1 VRRLEVDAF
10 VAVGVTGGA
19 FHMALVGWP
28 VGHSLSPLLWEGVGK
43 RRGIAIEYARYPVEP
58 EDAAAWDALWAS
70 DLHGFNV
77 TAPYKERA
85 AARCDLLS
93 PAAAEIRSVN
103 TVIRDSGGWTGHS
116 TDGYGFVR
124 AMLAAGEP
132 LRGRSLAVLGTGGA
146 GRSVARAAAEAGA
159 AVTMVSRSPDRVP
172 PGCGAFPRIGWEALA
187 EQGPFEVVVNATP
200 VGRGRAAGEPPSS
213 WVRACAGALAFDL
226 NYTPP
231 VTSFLRAARA
241 AGARTLNGFST
252 LIYQACMGAA
262 LLLDGDPAAAESYE
276 EDFRAVA
283 REVAPQVG
291 R

>member
-1 VRRLEVDAF
+1 M
-10 VAVGVTGGA
+10 TGGA
-19 FHMALVGWP
+19 LHLALVGWP

-43 RRGIAIEYARYPVEP
+43 RRGVTIEYARYPVDP
-58 EDAAAWDALWAS
+58 EDATSWDALWAS

-85 AARCDLLS
+85 AARCDRLS

-103 TVIRDSGGWTGHS
+103 TVIRDAGGWTGHS

-124 AMLAAGEP
+124 AVLAADEP
-132 LRGRSLAVLGTGGA
+132 LRGRRMAVLGTGGA

-159 AVTMVSRSPDRVP
+159 EVTMVSRYPERVP
-172 PGCGAFPRIGWEALA
+172 PGCGRFPRIGWDALV
-187 EQGPFEVVVNATP
+187 EQDPFDVVVNATP
-200 VGRGRAAGEPPSS
+200 VGRGRSASEPALSCG
-213 WVRACAGALAFDL
+213 RACTNALALDL

-241 AGARTLNGFST
+241 AGARTLNGLST
-252 LIYQACMGAA
+252 LVYQACLGAA
-262 LLLDGDPAAAESYE
+262 LLLDRDPAAAESYE

-283 REVAPQVG
+283 RQVAPQVS

>member
-1 VRRLEVDAF
+1 VAF
-10 VAVGVTGGA
+10 SVTGGA

-43 RRGIAIEYARYPVEP
+43 RRGVAIEYARYPVDP
-58 EDAAAWDALWAS
+58 EDATSWDALWAS

-85 AARCDLLS
+85 AARCDALS
-93 PAAAEIRSVN
+93 PAAAGIRSVN
-103 TVIRDSGGWTGHS
+103 TVIRDASGWIGHS

-124 AMLAAGEP
+124 AMLAANEP

-146 GRSVARAAAEAGA
+146 GRSVARAATDAGA
-159 AVTMVSRSPDRVP
+159 AVTMVSRSPDRIP
-172 PGCGAFPRIGWEALA
+172 PGCDAFPRIGWEGLP
-187 EQGPFEVVVNATP
+187 EQGPFDVVVNATP
-200 VGRGRAAGEPPSS
+200 VGRGRTAGELPVP

-226 NYTPP
+226 NYAPP
-231 VTSFLRAARA
+231 ITTFLRAARA
-241 AGARTLNGFST
+241 TGARTLNGLST
-252 LIYQACMGAA
+252 LVYQACLGAA
-262 LLLDGDPAAAESYE
+262 LLLDRDPAAAESYE

-283 REVAPQVG
+283 REVAPQVS

>member
-1 VRRLEVDAF
+1 
-10 VAVGVTGGA
+10 
-19 FHMALVGWP
+19 MALVGWP

-43 RRGIAIEYARYPVEP
+43 RRGVAIEYARYPVEP
-58 EDAAAWDALWAS
+58 EDMTAWDALWAS

-103 TVIRDSGGWTGHS
+103 TVIRDAGRWAGHS

-124 AMLAAGEP
+124 AMLAANEP
-132 LRGRSLAVLGTGGA
+132 LRGRKIAVLGTGGA

-159 AVTMVSRSPDRVP
+159 DVTIVSRSPERVP
-172 PGCGAFPRIGWEALA
+172 PGCDAFPRIGWEALA
-187 EQGPFEVVVNATP
+187 ERDPFDVVVNATP
-200 VGRGRAAGEPPSS
+200 VSRGRTAGEPPLS

-241 AGARTLNGFST
+241 AGARTLNGLST
-252 LIYQACMGAA
+252 LVYQACLGAA
-262 LLLDGDPAAAESYE
+262 LLLDRDPAAAESYE

-283 REVAPQVG
+283 REVAPQMA